1 MSGLGI
7 PAARIRVT
15 QIPPDHRDVV
25 KLFQRK
31 VVQYRNQ
38 PGDER
43 ADFQQYDPEG
53 QAITTDWGGHEP
65 TLPIP
70 DPRPLGGLLP
80 GELQVIASFGR
91 AKFLKLTGLVVDSVH
106 PDPKSKSLAT
116 RCIFLQAARDHEDD
130 HHTHPKELGRDCD

>member
-1 MSGLGI
+1 MQASSTRLKCEQIQLTRIERVPCIRMHLNPPKLLITGPTDREAGLGI

-15 QIPPDHRDVV
+15 QIPSDHRDVV

-43 ADFQQYDPEG
+43 ADFQQYGPED
-53 QAITTDWGGHEP
+53 QAITTRWGGHEP

-70 DPRPLGGLLP
+70 DPRPLGYPERVAGYRFLRE
-80 GELQVIASFGR
+80 GEIPE
-91 AKFLKLTGLVVDSVH
+91 VD
-106 PDPKSKSLAT
+106 
-116 RCIFLQAARDHEDD
+116 QAGSR
-130 HHTHPKELGRDCD
+130 